1 MCIHCVRSFVSAKI
15 QDMAA
20 VVHGDQDVIANHWYV
35 IPRWPSAIL
44 FILFHQWLVRGI
56 RLSPTTSLRELWEH
70 LFSQK
75 ALPSS
80 VLTLSPTAIRWSVT
94 WTIDRGPKKVVRDPI
109 WAPDPG
115 ANMGVSESSVPLNPM
130 VLLIIIP
137 IKWLFHW
144 EYTLFSDNM
153 WNRSP
158 KGWNGHRLAR
168 PKNSVRSP

>member
-35 IPRWPSAIL
+35 IPRWPSA
-44 FILFHQWLVRGI
+44 ILFHQWLVRGI

-144 EYTLFSDNM
+144 EYTLFSDNV